1 MQIYAQILVISLTR
15 PAALATAQRAD
26 GIYPRRHPRP
36 PSHFLYTQFLS
47 LRFPSFS
54 LVFSAVAQLLFVILS
69 AMLISAAR
77 TRSFPL
83 GVLPLRGEAAT
94 GG

>member
-26 GIYPRRHPRP
+26 GIYPRL
-36 PSHFLYTQFLS
+36 PSHLLYTQFLS
-47 LRFPSFS
+47 LRFLSLSLSSSRLSHSFLS
-54 LVFSAVAQLLFVILS
+54 VILS

-94 GG
+94 EG